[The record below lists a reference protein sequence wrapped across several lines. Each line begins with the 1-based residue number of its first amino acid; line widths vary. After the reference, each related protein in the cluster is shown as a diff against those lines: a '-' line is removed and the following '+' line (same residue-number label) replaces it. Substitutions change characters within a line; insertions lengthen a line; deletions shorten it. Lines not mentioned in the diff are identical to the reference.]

1 MDLEIDLR
9 KLGLVA
15 LQLAREVG
23 GQQRGRDG
31 KVHRTHAQAAEVGD
45 LRLDLTQLGQLLAH
59 EGQHQLPG
67 HVWTHAG
74 VGALEQWRAVFFLEI
89 EDPAVQGRGGNGGF
103 LGRPAGRTVACY
115 GVQQSVGQ

>member
-31 KVHRTHAQAAEVGD
+31 KVHRTHAQAAEVGNLRPD
-45 LRLDLTQLGQLLAH
+45 LAELGQLLAD
-59 EGQHQLPG
+59 EGQHQFPG
-67 HVWTHAG
+67 HVRAHSGA
-74 VGALEQWRAVFFLEI
+74 GALEQRRAVFLFEI
-89 EDPAVQGRGGNGGF
+89 EDAAGQGRGGNGGLF
-103 LGRPAGRTVACY
+103 SRTAD
-115 GVQQSVGQ
+115 